1 MCFLDVKYFFTTLI
15 FVRNLHYDFTFH
27 EARLEAMAFS
37 NPTNCVIR
45 NGTCMEHFPCC
56 MLQILSIKLA
66 KIPVDCRLVELYGY
80 IAVRD
85 DLDPLLNYVVKL
97 SRDDPIVVEQVHIHT
112 YL

>member
-1 MCFLDVKYFFTTLI
+1 MSSISLLHYF
-15 FVRNLHYDFTFH
+15 FVRNLHYDFTFY

-66 KIPVDCRLVELYGY
+66 KIPVDCHLVELYGY

-97 SRDDPIVVEQVHIHT
+97 SRDDPIIVEQVHIHT
-112 YL
+112 YIYNY